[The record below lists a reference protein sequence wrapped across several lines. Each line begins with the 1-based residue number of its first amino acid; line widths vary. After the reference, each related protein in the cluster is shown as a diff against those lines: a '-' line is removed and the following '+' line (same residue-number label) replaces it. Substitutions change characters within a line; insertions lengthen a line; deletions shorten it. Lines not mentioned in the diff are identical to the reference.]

1 MNGEPDGA
9 PSEAG
14 STGAESPVERV
25 AAGPDDHRGRAVH
38 RAVEALRSDGV
49 FAHPTSTVYGIG
61 ARADR
66 AMDGVVARLKG
77 YGEGRPLIRLAASS
91 TQLRQRRPGVRW
103 PAAAERLAE
112 RFWPGG
118 LTLVL
123 DDGSERGIAV
133 RVDGHPVARAV
144 PAALDDL
151 VSSTSLNPAGGTP
164 ARDPESAM
172 EALSSMDLGGRRCVF
187 LDAGP
192 LPASPASTMVSLRDD
207 PPRILRVGAVE
218 PAAVSDCLGTEVRR

>member
-1 MNGEPDGA
+1 MTAGTDGA
-9 PSEAG
+9 AAG
-14 STGAESPVERV
+14 AGRRGGEDPVERV

-38 RAVEALRSDGV
+38 RAVEALRDDGV

-61 ARADR
+61 ARAD
-66 AMDGVVARLKG
+66 AEMDAVVARLKG
-77 YGEGRPLIRLAASS
+77 HEEGRPLIRLAASS
-91 TQLRQRRPGVRW
+91 TQLRQRRPQVRW
-103 PAAAERLAE
+103 PARAERLAA

-123 DDGSERGIAV
+123 DDGSDRGVAV

-151 VSSTSLNPAGGTP
+151 VSSTSLNRAGGDP
-164 ARDPESAM
+164 ARDPDAARA
-172 EALSSMDLGGRRCVF
+172 ALREMALGGRRCVF

-192 LPASPASTMVSLRDD
+192 LPASPPSTMVSLRED
-207 PPRILRVGAVE
+207 PPRLLRAGAVE
-218 PAAVSDCLGTEVRR
+218 TGQIADCLGTELRT